1 MFSSVLETALPNK
14 KIKSVFTVSLSLV
27 ALAAMAFVIP
37 VNRAQAADK
46 TMRIA
51 VPFGPK
57 SSVPDPRAR
66 QNGWLSNRAGVSET
80 LISLGYDMALQPRLA
95 ESFSNVSPT
104 EWKLTLRPNV
114 KFHDGS
120 IMTAEDVRASFEKL
134 DQEGHPAHNPR
145 LSKLL
150 GLDAITVED
159 PHTLVFKTKT
169 PNSAFLWSLTEPS
182 AAVMREGTD
191 DLPLIGTGPF
201 VFVTAETDKT
211 YRTQK
216 FADYWGGDPKLD
228 AIVMDALSDSSVAAL
243 ALQAGDVDLVT
254 NYPEPDFAE
263 LKNKGEGQLFSNPTT
278 RLFFFQ
284 VRTADGP
291 LANESLR
298 TAISLGLDRDTIV
311 AASLNGVGGEVANGI
326 FPTSME
332 SWVNSGL
339 SLKYDPEQAKAVLDQ
354 AGIKDTN
361 GDGNRELEGV
371 EVLLKIR
378 SYEGR
383 AALRPTL
390 EITQAMLQQIG
401 IRSEISMAEYDANNE
416 ALKAGEIQMH
426 LQAWGTAPLG
436 DPNYF
441 PSTLVESG
449 VGYNFSGYSNPELD
463 DLLVK
468 GRESFDDEVRKDYYD
483 RIQEIINTDLPL
495 IPVFHKT
502 QVSVGNGKVD
512 GYRIHPAETYLVTPD
527 LTLAD

>member
-1 MFSSVLETALPNK
+1 MFTSVLETTLSTKNIRSA
-14 KIKSVFTVSLSLV
+14 VVASLSLG
-27 ALAAMAFVIP
+27 ALATMMFVAP
-37 VNRAQAADK
+37 QVPAYAADK

-80 LISLGYDMALQPRLA
+80 LLGLGYDMTMQPRLA
-95 ESFSNVSPT
+95 ESFENISPT
-104 EWKLTLRPNV
+104 EWKLILRANV
-114 KFHDGS
+114 RFHDGTT
-120 IMTAEDVRASFEKL
+120 MTAEDVKASFEKL
-134 DQEGHPAHNPR
+134 NQEGHPAHNPR

-150 GLDAITVED
+150 GLEAILVSD
-159 PHTLVFKTKT
+159 PRTLVFKTKS

-182 AAVMREGTD
+182 AAVMKEGTD
-191 DLPLIGTGPF
+191 ELPLIGTGPY
-201 VFVTAETDKT
+201 VFVSAETDKT
-211 YRTQK
+211 YQTRK
-216 FADYWGGDPKLD
+216 FADYWGGEPKLD
-228 AIVMDALSDSSVAAL
+228 AIVMDALSDPSVAAL
-243 ALQAGDVDLVT
+243 ALHAGDVDLVT
-254 NYPEPDFAE
+254 NYPEPDFAS
-263 LKNKGEGQLFSNPTT
+263 LKDKGEGQLFSNPTT

-291 LANESLR
+291 LANEALR
-298 TAISLGLDRDTIV
+298 TAISLGLDRETIV
-311 AASLNGVGGEVANGI
+311 AASLNGVGGEVANSI
-326 FPTSME
+326 FPASME
-332 SWVNSGL
+332 SWANNGI
-339 SLKYDPEQAKAVLDQ
+339 SLEYDPEKAKALLDE
-354 AGIKDTN
+354 AGLKDTN
-361 GDGNRELEGV
+361 GNGNREIDGTEIS
-371 EVLLKIR
+371 LKIR

-401 IRSEISMAEYDANNE
+401 IGSEISMAEYDANNE

-426 LQAWGTAPLG
+426 LQAWGTAPIG

-449 VGYNFSGYSNPELD
+449 VGYNFSGYSNSELD

-468 GRESFDDEVRKDYYD
+468 GRESYDDEVRKEFYD

-502 QVSVGNGKVD
+502 QVSVGNGKVE
-512 GYRIHPAETYLVTPD
+512 GYKIHPAETYLVTPD

>member
-1 MFSSVLETALPNK
+1 
-14 KIKSVFTVSLSLV
+14 
-27 ALAAMAFVIP
+27 
-37 VNRAQAADK
+37 
-46 TMRIA
+46 MRIA
-51 VPFGPK
+51 MPFGPK

-80 LISLGYDMALQPRLA
+80 LVGLGYDMTMQPRLA
-95 ESFSNVSPT
+95 ESFENISPT
-104 EWKLTLRPNV
+104 EWKLTLRTDV

-120 IMTAEDVRASFEKL
+120 PMTAEDVKASFEKL
-134 DQEGHPAHNPR
+134 DMEGHPGHNPR
-145 LSKLL
+145 LSRLL
-150 GLDAITVED
+150 GLDTITAED
-159 PHTLVFKTKT
+159 EHTLIFKTKA

-182 AAVMREGTD
+182 AAVMKEGTD
-191 DLPLIGTGPF
+191 ELPLIGTGPF
-201 VFVTAETDKT
+201 VFVMAETDKT
-211 YRTQK
+211 YQTRK
-216 FADYWGGDPKLD
+216 FADYWGGEPKLD
-228 AIVMDALSDSSVAAL
+228 AIVMDALSDPSVAAL

-254 NYPEPDFAE
+254 HFPEPDFAS
-263 LKNKGEGQLFSNPTT
+263 LKDKGEGQLFSNPTT

-291 LANESLR
+291 LANHALR
-298 TAISLGLDRDTIV
+298 PAISLGLDRETIV
-311 AASLNGVGGEVANGI
+311 AASLNGVGGEIAGGI
-326 FPTSME
+326 FPASMQ
-332 SWVNSGL
+332 SWANTDL
-339 SLKYDPEQAKAVLDQ
+339 SLDYDPEKAMSLLDA

-361 GDGNRELEGV
+361 GDGNRELDGAEFS
-371 EVLLKIR
+371 LKIR

-401 IRSEISMAEYDANNE
+401 IKSDITMAEYDANNE
-416 ALKAGEIQMH
+416 ALKAGEIDMH
-426 LQAWGTAPLG
+426 LQAWGTAPVG

-463 DLLVK
+463 DLLTK

-483 RIQEIINTDLPL
+483 RIQEIINADLPL

-502 QVSVGNGKVD
+502 QVSAGNGKVE
-512 GYRIHPAETYLVTPD
+512 GYKIHPAETYLVTPD